1 MLSSISYDLKKNREK
16 KERQRTDTD
25 SEGKSGKQNLGKHML
40 IQHMKN
46 MNSYQTKVGNFGTEK
61 TSEPMIAQ
69 EYCFHHMVP
78 IYREL
83 LTHTEC
89 CGPARRICLWNCLTL
104 EPFKILSHVFTL
116 PLYVFG
122 HL

>member
-1 MLSSISYDLKKNREK
+1 MIKKKNREK
-16 KERQRTDTD
+16 KKKERTDTD
-25 SEGKSGKQNLGKHML
+25 LEEKSGKQNLGKHML
-40 IQHMKN
+40 MQHMKN

-69 EYCFHHMVP
+69 EYCFHHTVP
-78 IYREL
+78 MLYREL

-89 CGPARRICLWNCLTL
+89 CGAARICLWNCLTL
-104 EPFKILSHVFTL
+104 EPFQILSHDFTL
-116 PLYVFG
+116 PLYVHG